1 MRPRSKFDRMVLARS
16 VEDRY
21 LRADADILEDRLPKF
36 EHIVFHEKLGT
47 QAERIERIERLAG
60 ELTTALSSRLD
71 FFSGKKLSPDELS
84 QSYSAP
90 PSRVGRQACVA
101 FRNRPIGCR
110 VRRY

>member
-47 QAERIERIERLAG
+47 QAERIARIEKLAA
-60 ELTTALSSRLD
+60 ELAPLVGADVAKAKRGLNGRNMFVGLVGTMVITVGSL
-71 FFSGKKLSPDELS
+71 FSG
-84 QSYSAP
+84 
-90 PSRVGRQACVA
+90 
-101 FRNRPIGCR
+101 GCANQKDDQIA
-110 VRRY
+110 